1 MEAMNYLSSQKNEAI
16 WAEAYYI
23 LTNILE
29 PIIPHACW
37 DISNKY
43 FELENFKK
51 PLEVKNEV
59 FEKDSIVLAVT
70 VNGKKRC
77 EIEVALN
84 SSNEEVL
91 KIAKENAKKWLEN
104 STIIK
109 EIVVPNKLVN
119 IVIKA

>member
-1 MEAMNYLSSQKNEAI
+1 MSVSFENYLVVGISSRALFN
-16 WAEAYYI
+16 
-23 LTNILE
+23 LE
-29 PIIPHACW
+29 
-37 DISNKY
+37 K
-43 FELENFKK
+43 E
-51 PLEVKNEV
+51 NEV

-77 EIEVALN
+77 EIEVPLN

-91 KIAKENAKKWLEN
+91 LIAKESAKKWLEN

>member
-1 MEAMNYLSSQKNEAI
+1 MHVGIS
-16 WAEAYYI
+16 
-23 LTNILE
+23 
-29 PIIPHACW
+29 
-37 DISNKY
+37 SNKY

-77 EIEVALN
+77 EIEVPLN

-91 KIAKENAKKWLEN
+91 LIAKESAKKWLEN

>member
-29 PIIPHACW
+29 PIIPHTCW

-43 FELENFKK
+43 FELQNFKK
-51 PLEVKNEV
+51 PLEIKNEV

>member
-1 MEAMNYLSSQKNEAI
+1 EASPAI
-16 WAEAYYI
+16 TD
-23 LTNILE
+23 L
-29 PIIPHACW
+29 
-37 DISNKY
+37 DD
-43 FELENFKK
+43 EL
-51 PLEVKNEV
+51 KNEV

-77 EIEVALN
+77 EIEVPLN

-91 KIAKENAKKWLEN
+91 LIAKESAKKWLEN

>member
-1 MEAMNYLSSQKNEAI
+1 MYAI
-16 WAEAYYI
+16 SI
-23 LTNILE
+23 
-29 PIIPHACW
+29 
-37 DISNKY
+37 
-43 FELENFKK
+43 
-51 PLEVKNEV
+51 KNEV

>member
-1 MEAMNYLSSQKNEAI
+1 LAL
-16 WAEAYYI
+16 
-23 LTNILE
+23 
-29 PIIPHACW
+29 
-37 DISNKY
+37 KY

-51 PLEVKNEV
+51 PLELKNEV

-77 EIEVALN
+77 EIEVPLN

-91 KIAKENAKKWLEN
+91 LIAKESAKKWLEN